1 MQTIRY
7 ELIPA
12 QGTEGQVAVITFDET
27 NSPVNTMCR
36 QWQQELGEV
45 TAQVL
50 GDRERLGTAL
60 KGIVWKGCQIRCQRR
75 ASGCELLE
83 TNLHRGGCIAVELC
97 HFTFIDVW
105 KHGHVF
111 LHDALNTLKPDWL
124 PVGEVRKDLT

>member
-50 GDRERLGTAL
+50 GCLLYTSPSPRD
-60 KGIVWKGCQIRCQRR
+60 QRGSR
-75 ASGCELLE
+75 MPSSA
-83 TNLHRGGCIAVELC
+83 
-97 HFTFIDVW
+97 
-105 KHGHVF
+105 
-111 LHDALNTLKPDWL
+111 
-124 PVGEVRKDLT
+124 

>member
-12 QGTEGQVAVITFDET
+12 QGTEGQVAVITFDEA

-50 GDRERLGTAL
+50 GDRERLGAAL
-60 KGIVWKGCQIRCQRR
+60 KGIVL
-75 ASGCELLE
+75 ASAKTSFFAG
-83 TNLHRGGCIAVELC
+83 A
-97 HFTFIDVW
+97 
-105 KHGHVF
+105 
-111 LHDALNTLKPDWL
+111 
-124 PVGEVRKDLT
+124 DLSRPPCASHPPMPPTRLAKSSA

>member
-60 KGIVWKGCQIRCQRR
+60 KGIVL
-75 ASGCELLE
+75 ASAKTSFFAGADSRPPYASRPPTHPPRLA
-83 TNLHRGGCIAVELC
+83 RSSA
-97 HFTFIDVW
+97 
-105 KHGHVF
+105 
-111 LHDALNTLKPDWL
+111 
-124 PVGEVRKDLT
+124 